1 MDNKSTT
8 KRMIGAVVLVL
19 VAALLLAWLL
29 KGKNADRKEGAM
41 ITSQAQESGPIQGFP
56 SVNNEGVVAK
66 PDLMGGATDAQ
77 QQAQSALDGAGDA
90 VVDTGTAAA
99 AAGGSMLGSVVD
111 SAGNALNS
119 GQQAVKDAA
128 SGFAVRPG
136 AEQRQVVDGETVK
149 PGTGSMGTG
158 SVAEKAPVAS
168 SGDAGSS
175 AASTSSSASASSNK
189 DRADTK
195 QTDVSTEKSV
205 PQAKLV
211 GEKTVPSPTAEAKR
225 RAAAE
230 AKKKAAAE
238 EAARKKAAASAAAAG
253 GKGFVVQVLA
263 SGSESKANGLRNDL
277 TKDGYAVFVT
287 KAVVNGKT
295 VYRVRVGAYPT
306 KDAAVAVQ
314 TRMKAR
320 YTKNPFIK
328 NSFVTSN

>member
-56 SVNNEGVVAK
+56 SVNDEGVVAK

-77 QQAQSALDGAGDA
+77 QQAQSALDGAGDVA
-90 VVDTGTAAA
+90 ANAGKDAA
-99 AAGGSMLGSVVD
+99 AAGGSMLGSVVN
-111 SAGNALNS
+111 SAGNAVDS

-149 PGTGSMGTG
+149 AGMGSMGTG
-158 SVAEKAPVAS
+158 SVAEKAPAAS
-168 SGDAGSS
+168 NAAGSGVAVS
-175 AASTSSSASASSNK
+175 SSSSASSDK
-189 DRADTK
+189 DRADTR
-195 QTDVSTEKSV
+195 QTDVSTEKKV

-211 GEKTVPSPTAEAKR
+211 GEKAVPSPTTEAKR

-230 AKKKAAAE
+230 AKKKAAAK
-238 EAARKKAAASAAAAG
+238 EAASKKAAASAAAAG

-263 SGSESKANGLRNDL
+263 SGSESKANGLRDDL
-277 TKDGYAVFVT
+277 AKDGYAVFVT
-287 KAVVNGKT
+287 KAVVSGKT

-306 KDAAVAVQ
+306 KEAAVAVQ

-320 YTKNPFIK
+320 YTKNPFVK
-328 NSFVTSN
+328 NSFVTRN